1 MALTSCPIR
10 SASHHP
16 PPGDRIATVGGGIG
30 AVRGHLLRD
39 LGRGGG
45 GGGGREFGGFVV
57 LSVAWWAVAAPPR
70 SI

>member
-1 MALTSCPIR
+1 
-10 SASHHP
+10 
-16 PPGDRIATVGGGIG
+16 VGAEIG
-30 AVRGHLLRD
+30 AVGGHLLCD

-45 GGGGREFGGFVV
+45 GDSGEFGGFVV